1 MKGLMLIWFFSLK
14 RSTLRKIPSFLSSHQ
29 PRTSHEYYLCIL
41 AIFTMSC
48 KDVKLVNWPSL
59 EVLALRVCKCESR
72 RESAVKLWFSDVIVI
87 KLATS
92 LTM

>member
-1 MKGLMLIWFFSLK
+1 M
-14 RSTLRKIPSFLSSHQ
+14 RKIPSFLSLHQ

-41 AIFTMSC
+41 AMFTMSR
-48 KDVKLVNWPSL
+48 KDLRHVNWPSL
-59 EVLALRVCKCESR
+59 EVLTLRVCKYKTR
-72 RESAVKLWFSDVIVI
+72 RESAVKLFSNDIVI